1 MRKPL
6 ISDIIFQV
14 YMAPEVIE
22 KTPYGKAA
30 DLWSLGVVIYDMLVG
45 KPPFHVACKGN
56 KMKEESQKS
65 NTNRSATKY
74 NILHC
79 NYRIPEQ
86 LSAISNSLI
95 SSLLKL
101 DVEARLGGYEANFEV
116 IHGHQFFQTIDWS
129 LVPERKL
136 NPPFVP
142 QFHGPTDVSNFDEKI
157 TNERQDIG
165 LVIQASYDYDSMLQE
180 SHIDNFDYWSPSLQ
194 NSSLDDEKDPS
205 STKSEATSRDT
216 TGGKNR

>member
-1 MRKPL
+1 
-6 ISDIIFQV
+6 
-14 YMAPEVIE
+14 MAPEVIE

-56 KMKEESQKS
+56 KMKECQKS

-79 NYRIPEQ
+79 NYRIPEHI
-86 LSAISNSLI
+86 SAISSSLI

-116 IHGHQFFQTIDWS
+116 IRRHPFFQSIDWT
-129 LVPERKL
+129 LVPQRKL
-136 NPPFVP
+136 SPPFVP
-142 QFHGPTDVSNFDEKI
+142 QFQGPTDVSNFDEKI
-157 TNERQDIG
+157 TNERQDVG
-165 LVIQASYDYDSMLQE
+165 LQIQASFQVLPE

-194 NSSLDDEKDPS
+194 DSSSSDEKDP

-216 TGGKNR
+216 TGKNR